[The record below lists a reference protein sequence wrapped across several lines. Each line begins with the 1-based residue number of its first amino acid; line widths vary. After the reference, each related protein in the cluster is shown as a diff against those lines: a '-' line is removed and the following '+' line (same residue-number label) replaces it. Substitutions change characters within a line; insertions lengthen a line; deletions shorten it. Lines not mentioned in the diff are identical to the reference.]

1 MAKVWLGLN
10 MDTVG
15 SGQGYTWVIVGSGFG
30 LEMRE
35 PLNNNIQSPAQH
47 RMLQNFSF
55 TLPTY

>member
-47 RMLQNFSF
+47 RMLQN
-55 TLPTY
+55 